1 MMASVA
7 DDNILQVWE
16 MASTIYDKKNDEQ
29 LLDDDL
35 LDQLIHNKQ
44 S

>member
-1 MMASVA
+1 MASVA
-7 DDNILQVWE
+7 DDNILQVCE

-35 LDQLIHNKQ
+35 LD
-44 S
+44 

>member
-1 MMASVA
+1 MASVA
-7 DDNILQVWE
+7 DDNILQVWA

-35 LDQLIHNKQ
+35 LD
-44 S
+44 

>member
-16 MASTIYDKKNDEQ
+16 MANTIYDKKNDEQ

-35 LDQLIHNKQ
+35 LDQLITKKQ